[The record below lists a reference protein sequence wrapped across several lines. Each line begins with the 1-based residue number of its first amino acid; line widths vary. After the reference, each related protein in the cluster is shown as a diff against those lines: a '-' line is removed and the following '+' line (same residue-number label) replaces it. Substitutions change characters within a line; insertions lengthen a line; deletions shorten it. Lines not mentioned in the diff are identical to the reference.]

1 MGGPTSPS
9 ELLPAPLFAQL
20 QDLGAGEFE
29 HLNGSLATHL
39 HGTETLLRQWGAR
52 PALCRAGLYHAVYG
66 TDGYQPALLGLAHRQ
81 RIQALLGEEAEALA
95 YLYGAADRGRFY
107 PRIGTPAQCLFSD
120 RFTQADHEISLN
132 QLADLCELVMA
143 NELEIASGSEAFRAQ
158 YGAAL
163 SELFERMQG
172 LVSEAAFASYQAILP
187 TSGDGAQR

>member
-1 MGGPTSPS
+1 MD
-9 ELLPAPLFAQL
+9 EPLFAQL
-20 QDLGAGEFE
+20 QALGAGEFQ

-39 HGTETLLRQWGAR
+39 HGTEALLRQWGAR

-66 TDGYQPALLGLAHRQ
+66 TDGYQPALLDVAHRQ
-81 RIQALLGEEAEALA
+81 HIQSLLGEEAEGLA

-120 RFTQADHEISLN
+120 RFTHTDHEISPG

-143 NELEIASGSEAFRAQ
+143 NELEIAAASDAFRAQ

-163 SELFERMQG
+163 SGLFERMQG
-172 LVSEAAFASYQAILP
+172 LVSDAAFGSYRAILQP
-187 TSGDGAQR
+187 MER